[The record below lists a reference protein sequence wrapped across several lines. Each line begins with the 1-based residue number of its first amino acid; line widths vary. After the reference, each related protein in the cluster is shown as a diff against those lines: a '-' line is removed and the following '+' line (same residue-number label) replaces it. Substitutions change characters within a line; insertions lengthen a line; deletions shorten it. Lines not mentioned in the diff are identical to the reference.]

1 MKRLLNMQGLGVDAI
16 GKSGG
21 LGLCGLDRLLLI
33 LLVSLTI
40 TLMHIYCC
48 VIKGVIGISRAS
60 MVHLRGDFNTIVS
73 ELEKESFSETPA
85 WEMRHFRTT
94 LLDSGLSDEQIK
106 RLRLEFD
113 QLCSAEEIKWKQR
126 GRQHGLPKRIE
137 ILLYAKASQQWLKP
151 FLNSIISPSQ
161 SAFIHGSLITDNV
174 LVAFEVNH
182 FLKGERGSKSGH
194 VVIKLDMS
202 KVYDIE

>member
-16 GKSGG
+16 GKSSG
-21 LGLCGLDRLLLI
+21 LALLWVIQTFVDLVSFSNNQCHIDAQI
-33 LLVSLTI
+33 LLRDEGS
-40 TLMHIYCC
+40 HWNFKDFY
-48 VIKGVIGISRAS
+48 GAS
-60 MVHLRGDFNTIVS
+60 
-73 ELEKESFSETPA
+73 K
-85 WEMRHFRTT
+85 
-94 LLDSGLSDEQIK
+94 EQIK
-106 RLRLEFD
+106 CLRLEFD

-126 GRQHGLPKRIE
+126 GRQHGLQKRIE

-194 VVIKLDMS
+194 VVIKLDRS